1 MTEDEKMEA
10 LLDEILSRQPK
21 EKKNEQHTV

>member
-1 MTEDEKMEA
+1 MTEDEKIEA

-21 EKKNEQHTV
+21 ESKNEQHPV